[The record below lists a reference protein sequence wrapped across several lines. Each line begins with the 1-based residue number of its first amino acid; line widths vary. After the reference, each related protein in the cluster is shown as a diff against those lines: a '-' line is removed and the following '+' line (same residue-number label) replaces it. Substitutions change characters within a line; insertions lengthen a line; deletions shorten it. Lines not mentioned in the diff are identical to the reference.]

1 MTSAPSVS
9 PMTHRSTSVTEPH
22 SKAAPCLALRGRGG
36 PKDKGRAPGLSRVY
50 PMLRE
55 RQKTRSIIYLL
66 KENDLST
73 GRNEEGTEK
82 QLKARK
88 DDEIVSGSLVCL

>member
-1 MTSAPSVS
+1 
-9 PMTHRSTSVTEPH
+9 
-22 SKAAPCLALRGRGG
+22 
-36 PKDKGRAPGLSRVY
+36 
-50 PMLRE
+50 MLRE

-88 DDEIVSGSLVCL
+88 DDEIGKWQLSLPLIPRCHVTIMTRT